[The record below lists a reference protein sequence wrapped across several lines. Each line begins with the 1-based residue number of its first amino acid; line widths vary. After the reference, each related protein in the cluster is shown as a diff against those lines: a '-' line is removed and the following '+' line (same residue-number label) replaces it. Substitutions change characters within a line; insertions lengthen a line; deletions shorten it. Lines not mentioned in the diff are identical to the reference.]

1 MFDKKTEKALSKL
14 NQEDLFK
21 VSKIIQKL
29 ANKKT
34 SRKTAKKTQ
43 QKKEENADFKFLHKI
58 ESKTEEGRG
67 EPVPTEGK
75 RANLFDKMPE
85 KNHHKEDV
93 EIDKKLA
100 IHPPSD
106 RSRKSNLIDVR
117 CRACNKS
124 EAISASLVPQEIERY
139 ICNRCQVRGFK
150 K

>member
-21 VSKIIQKL
+21 VSKMIQKL

-85 KNHHKEDV
+85 KNHQAWFTSGMPMAHIV
-93 EIDKKLA
+93 SLA
-100 IHPPSD
+100 VSIE
-106 RSRKSNLIDVR
+106 NLT
-117 CRACNKS
+117 
-124 EAISASLVPQEIERY
+124 
-139 ICNRCQVRGFK
+139 
-150 K
+150 

>member
-1 MFDKKTEKALSKL
+1 MSTTNDNVAEIVKHLDMPQESEEK
-14 NQEDLFK
+14 Q
-21 VSKIIQKL
+21 KIIINPYNFNNKL
-29 ANKKT
+29 INKYQLEALLRTYGVETGITNMSYYHEAFSHK
-34 SRKTAKKTQ
+34 SYC
-43 QKKEENADFKFLHKI
+43 KKEEL
-58 ESKTEEGRG
+58 
-67 EPVPTEGK
+67 
-75 RANLFDKMPE
+75 
-85 KNHHKEDV
+85 KNKEDV